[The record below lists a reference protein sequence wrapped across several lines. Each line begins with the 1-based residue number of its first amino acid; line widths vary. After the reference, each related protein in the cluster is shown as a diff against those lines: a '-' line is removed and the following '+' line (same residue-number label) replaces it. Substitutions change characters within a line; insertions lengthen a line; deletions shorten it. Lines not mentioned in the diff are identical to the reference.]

1 MCVSVSIYVDYI
13 HANIVYCILMKSMC
27 RYTYICIYV
36 YECVHLCM
44 HTCKYIY
51 IYIYI
56 YYPLSVSPTHQETSP
71 NHGKKSISSCNRRCV
86 SV

>member
-56 YYPLSVSPTHQETSP
+56 ILSPSLPPTRKPPQTTGRKVSHPAT
-71 NHGKKSISSCNRRCV
+71 GAV
-86 SV
+86 